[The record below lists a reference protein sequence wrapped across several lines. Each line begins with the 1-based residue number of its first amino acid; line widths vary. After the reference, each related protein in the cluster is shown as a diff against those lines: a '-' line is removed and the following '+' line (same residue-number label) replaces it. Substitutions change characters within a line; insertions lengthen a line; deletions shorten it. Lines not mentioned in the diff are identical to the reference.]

1 MTEAMAGALSPS
13 LVDVAERCMEQL
25 ALHLTPRLLLVS
37 AQSPAQQP
45 AEQVDIAFREELLD
59 VAMRALAER
68 VRRIDRLAVLPPLAG
83 AIVAVDRER
92 GLSLRLSVRQ
102 QMEEGGR
109 PRVLTASMI
118 GWRVYHSVPLDT
130 E

>member
-1 MTEAMAGALSPS
+1 MTKAKAGALSPG
-13 LVDVAERCMEQL
+13 LGDVAERCMGQL
-25 ALHLTPRLLLVS
+25 ALHLTPRLLPES

-45 AEQVDIAFREELLD
+45 MEYVAIDFYDESETFLAE
-59 VAMRALAER
+59 AMRALAER
-68 VRRIDRLAVLPPLAG
+68 VRGLGCLAVLPSSAG

-118 GWRVYHSVPLDT
+118 GWRG
-130 E
+130 